1 MQVKSPTKNTQRKQ
15 QPPPKP
21 KRNNIQQKSKTLN
34 DIQKKSSAHHNYNY
48 NWNVVFP
55 QTQIHQNSILYRDA
69 AQNASY
75 RKKLQIMSEKIMTMG
90 GRGHLGNDFGGSTK
104 ELSPRKTVKNAT
116 LLYDNKHAKS
126 EISLN
131 QIKDEN
137 KSSLLNMIAMPFNW
151 KSRMLMNRNEVKKT
165 ATSKPNLLT
174 NFWKKK
180 RVGGTAGLTCN
191 KR

>member
-1 MQVKSPTKNTQRKQ
+1 MLKNTQEQASKQ
-15 QPPPKP
+15 QAPPKP
-21 KRNNIQQKSKTLN
+21 KRNNIQRALVTEKTKTSSS
-34 DIQKKSSAHHNYNY
+34 QKKSSEHY

-75 RKKLQIMSEKIMTMG
+75 RNRLRIMSDKIMTMG
-90 GRGHLGNDFGGSTK
+90 GRGQLGNDFGGSTK
-104 ELSPRKTVKNAT
+104 ELSPRKTVKNAS

-137 KSSLLNMIAMPFNW
+137 KSTLLNMIAMPFNW
-151 KSRMLMNRNEVKKT
+151 KSRMLMSRNEVKKP
-165 ATSKPNLLT
+165 AKPNMLT
-174 NFWKKK
+174 NFFKKK
-180 RVGGTAGLTCN
+180 RIGVGGYTCN

>member
-1 MQVKSPTKNTQRKQ
+1 MLKNTQEQSRKQ
-15 QPPPKP
+15 QAPTKP
-21 KRNNIQQKSKTLN
+21 KRNIIQRAIVTETKISN
-34 DIQKKSSAHHNYNY
+34 QKKPSDHY

-75 RKKLQIMSEKIMTMG
+75 RNKLRIMSEKIMTMG
-90 GRGHLGNDFGGSTK
+90 GRGQLGNDFGGSTK

-137 KSSLLNMIAMPFNW
+137 KSTLLNMIAMPFNW
-151 KSRMLMNRNEVKKT
+151 KSRMLMSRNEVKKP
-165 ATSKPNLLT
+165 AKPNMLT
-174 NFWKKK
+174 NFFKKK
-180 RVGGTAGLTCN
+180 RIGYTCN

>member
-1 MQVKSPTKNTQRKQ
+1 MVKNTQTIRKQ

-21 KRNNIQQKSKTLN
+21 KRNSIQRALVTEKAKT
-34 DIQKKSSAHHNYNY
+34 IGSQKKLTENY

-75 RKKLQIMSEKIMTMG
+75 RNKLQIMSEKIMTMG
-90 GRGHLGNDFGGSTK
+90 GRGQLGNEFGGSTK
-104 ELSPRKTVKNAT
+104 ELSPRKTVKNSS

-137 KSSLLNMIAMPFNW
+137 KSTLLNMIAMPFNW
-151 KSRMLMNRNEVKKT
+151 KSRMLMSRNEVKKT
-165 ATSKPNLLT
+165 AKPNMLT
-174 NFWKKK
+174 NFWRKK
-180 RVGGTAGLTCN
+180 RIGDGYTCN

>member
-1 MQVKSPTKNTQRKQ
+1 
-15 QPPPKP
+15 
-21 KRNNIQQKSKTLN
+21 
-34 DIQKKSSAHHNYNY
+34 
-48 NWNVVFP
+48 
-55 QTQIHQNSILYRDA
+55 
-69 AQNASY
+69 
-75 RKKLQIMSEKIMTMG
+75 MSEKIMTMG

-151 KSRMLMNRNEVKKT
+151 KSRMLVNRNEAKK

-180 RVGGTAGLTCN
+180 RVGGAGLSCN

>member
-1 MQVKSPTKNTQRKQ
+1 
-15 QPPPKP
+15 
-21 KRNNIQQKSKTLN
+21 
-34 DIQKKSSAHHNYNY
+34 
-48 NWNVVFP
+48 
-55 QTQIHQNSILYRDA
+55 
-69 AQNASY
+69 
-75 RKKLQIMSEKIMTMG
+75 MSEKIMTMG

-137 KSSLLNMIAMPFNW
+137 KSTLLNMIAMPFNW

-165 ATSKPNLLT
+165 ATTKPNLLT

-180 RVGGTAGLTCN
+180 RVGGAGLSCN